1 MNHEMM
7 MMMMMMMMKKNT
19 SDAESAI
26 INRPFIVYC
35 LFFVCYLLIYLFFN
49 VISNFSVFIR

>member
-1 MNHEMM
+1 MLEN
-7 MMMMMMMMKKNT
+7 
-19 SDAESAI
+19 AI

-49 VISNFSVFIR
+49 VISNLLSLVYRAPFKPAYAELGLSV